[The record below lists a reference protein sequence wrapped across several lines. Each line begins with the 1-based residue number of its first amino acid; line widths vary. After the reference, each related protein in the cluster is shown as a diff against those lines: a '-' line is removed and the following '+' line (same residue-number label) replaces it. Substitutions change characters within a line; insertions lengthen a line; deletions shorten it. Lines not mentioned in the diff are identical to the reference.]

1 MKMTSLQDL
10 LVDELKDLYSAETL
24 LLKAL
29 PKMARAAT
37 SPELRAAFEEHM
49 EQTQGQKERLEQ
61 IFEGLGMKA
70 KSKPCEGMKG
80 IIEEG
85 DEMMKKDAED
95 ATMDAALIAA
105 AQKAEHYEIAS
116 YGTCRTWAQTLGLDE
131 AVSLLQQT
139 LNEEEETDKRLT
151 QLAVS
156 GLNQMSAGG
165 ESEDEGAEE
174 ETPARGRRAFAG
186 LHTEDEDEEADLEE
200 DVELSG
206 EEEEEEEVT
215 HAYAKGSRGRT
226 GNPATTGRGDAG
238 SRNPKS
244 ANQPAKRSRKER
256 SSR

>member
-1 MKMTSLQDL
+1 MKLTSLQDL
-10 LVDELKDLYSAETL
+10 LIDELKDLYSAETM

-29 PKMARAAT
+29 PKMSRAAT
-37 SPELRAAFEEHM
+37 NPELRAAFEEHM

-70 KSKPCEGMKG
+70 KSKTCEGMKG

-85 DEMMKKDAED
+85 EEMMKKEAED

-139 LNEEEETDKRLT
+139 LNEEEETDKKLT

-156 GLNQMSAGG
+156 GLNQMSAG
-165 ESEDEGAEE
+165 ESD
-174 ETPARGRRAFAG
+174 
-186 LHTEDEDEEADLEE
+186 DEDETEE
-200 DVELSG
+200 LDEDAEMSG
-206 EEEEEEEVT
+206 EEEEEESAERV
-215 HAYAKGSRGRT
+215 HARGQ
-226 GNPATTGRGDAG
+226 GNLPRST
-238 SRNPKS
+238 
-244 ANQPAKRSRKER
+244 NQPAKRSRKER

>member
-10 LVDELKDLYSAETL
+10 LVDELKDLYSAETM

-61 IFEGLGMKA
+61 IFEGLGLKA
-70 KSKPCEGMKG
+70 KSKTCEGMKG

-85 DEMMKKDAED
+85 DEMMKKEAED

-139 LNEEEETDKRLT
+139 LDEEEETDKRLT

-156 GLNQMSAGG
+156 GLNQMSAGS
-165 ESEDEGAEE
+165 ESEDEDETEE
-174 ETPARGRRAFAG
+174 
-186 LHTEDEDEEADLEE
+186 LDEDAEM
-200 DVELSG
+200 SG
-206 EEEEEEEVT
+206 EEEEEVESEERV
-215 HAYAKGSRGRT
+215 HARGPGAAPRST
-226 GNPATTGRGDAG
+226 
-238 SRNPKS
+238 
-244 ANQPAKRSRKER
+244 NQPAKRSRKER

>member
-10 LVDELKDLYSAETL
+10 LIDELKDLYSAETM

-37 SPELRAAFEEHM
+37 NPDLRAAFEEHL

-70 KSKPCEGMKG
+70 KAKPCEGMKG

-85 DEMMKKDAED
+85 EEMMKKQAED
-95 ATMDAALIAA
+95 ATMDAALVAA

-131 AVSLLQQT
+131 AVNLLQQT

-156 GLNQMSAGG
+156 GLNQLSAGG
-165 ESEDEGAEE
+165 ESDENDETEEPEDA
-174 ETPARGRRAFAG
+174 A
-186 LHTEDEDEEADLEE
+186 
-200 DVELSG
+200 ELSG
-206 EEEEEEEVT
+206 EEEDVEEESEERVHARSPGSLPRST
-215 HAYAKGSRGRT
+215 H
-226 GNPATTGRGDAG
+226 
-238 SRNPKS
+238 
-244 ANQPAKRSRKER
+244 QPAKRNRKARSER
-256 SSR
+256 SR